1 MAAARLS
8 RRKRGAGGFEAWT
21 LWGEM
26 SATMVCDLTH
36 IPPYGDLTGEG
47 KRLSLQA
54 VENRPSTEV
63 AEHNLSYFRYFP
75 FERAP
80 PLDAGCFPRCNSGGL
95 GFEVTQLR
103 A

>member
-26 SATMVCDLTH
+26 SAIMVCDLIH

-47 KRLSLQA
+47 KRLCLQA
-54 VENRPSTEV
+54 EENGASNEV
-63 AEHNLSYFRYFP
+63 AEHNLSVF
-75 FERAP
+75 
-80 PLDAGCFPRCNSGGL
+80 S
-95 GFEVTQLR
+95 
-103 A
+103 